1 MMMSELTVLLV
12 GGLVLAIGTYAM
24 RAGGGAIVDLLE
36 PYPRLQLAVED
47 AAVLILGTVMATSE
61 ITDGQSFAGWAR
73 PAGVALSRLFVCRG
87 VPLPFVCLVL
97 AGGDAC
103 VDALRCSR

>member
-24 RAGGGAIVDLLE
+24 RAGGGAIGDLLE

-47 AAVLILGTVMATSE
+47 AAVLILASVMATSALTSE
-61 ITDGQSFAGWAR
+61 HAFAGWAR
-73 PAGVALSRLFVCRG
+73 PAGVALSGVLAWRG
-87 VPLPFVCLVL
+87 TPLPVVLLVA
-97 AGGDAC
+97 AGATAGLR
-103 VDALRCSR
+103 ALGVG